1 MSAKFLSF
9 PAESKNEDGG
19 QKLKTCQKFFQNPE
33 PGLHRVSYTKM
44 SSVLSDQIEEGLN
57 LPKPF
62 GTAETRQEHGGGQV
76 SDQAYDHHVDYF
88 KSGQRGHSLSMASVK
103 TLTER

>member
-1 MSAKFLSF
+1 MLVSVCKILSF

-19 QKLKTCQKFFQNPE
+19 QKSKTCQKLFQSPE

-44 SSVLSDQIEEGLN
+44 SGVLSDQIKGLN

-62 GTAETRQEHGGGQV
+62 C
-76 SDQAYDHHVDYF
+76 
-88 KSGQRGHSLSMASVK
+88 
-103 TLTER
+103 TESTQLQ